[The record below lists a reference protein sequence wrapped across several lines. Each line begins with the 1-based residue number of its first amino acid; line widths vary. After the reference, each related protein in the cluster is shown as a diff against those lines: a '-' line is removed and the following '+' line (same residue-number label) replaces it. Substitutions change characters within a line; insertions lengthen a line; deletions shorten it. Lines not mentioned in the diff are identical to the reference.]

1 MSKKISLSALENDI
15 LRYLDRVGW
24 ASTQSIQIAV
34 RRNRFSIN
42 AALNTLY
49 KLRKIER
56 RMHGMSFSHKY
67 VLNHP
72 EERQAIERYFGF
84 LFTL

>member
-1 MSKKISLSALENDI
+1 MTKKIPLSALETDI
-15 LRYLDRVGW
+15 MRYLDRVGW

-49 KLRKIER
+49 KMRRIER
-56 RMHGMSFSHKY
+56 RMHGMAFSHKY
-67 VLNHP
+67 LSTHP
-72 EERQAIERYFGF
+72 EQRQAIESYFGF
-84 LFTL
+84 TFTL

>member
-1 MSKKISLSALENDI
+1 MNRKIPLSGLESDI

-34 RRNRFSIN
+34 RRNRFLIN
-42 AALNTLY
+42 ASLNTLY

-56 RMHGMSFSHKY
+56 CMHGIAFSHKY
-67 VLNHP
+67 LLKHP
-72 EERQAIERYFGF
+72 EDRQAIERYYGF
-84 LFTL
+84 TFAL